1 MLKPLSKGVPFS
13 IGDEE
18 NSEPVCH
25 PDLRGR
31 SSPFRRQTRSA
42 ALHSRS
48 MDRMPQAPTSTHEQA
63 MLNRQGAASGYAERE
78 NIDLRHKLSTL
89 ERKVAVDGTGPAK
102 GRKRRL
108 ADQAKGK

>member
-1 MLKPLSKGVPFS
+1 
-13 IGDEE
+13 
-18 NSEPVCH
+18 
-25 PDLRGR
+25 
-31 SSPFRRQTRSA
+31 
-42 ALHSRS
+42 

-63 MLNRQGAASGYAERE
+63 MLNRQGAASGYAERG